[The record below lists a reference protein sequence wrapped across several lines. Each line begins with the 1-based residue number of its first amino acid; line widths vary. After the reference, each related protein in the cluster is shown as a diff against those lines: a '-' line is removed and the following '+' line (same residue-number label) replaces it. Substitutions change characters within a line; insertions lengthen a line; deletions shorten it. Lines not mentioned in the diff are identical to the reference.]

1 MTTKEYLEQVLK
13 FDKKINKQLSE
24 LDYYRNLANG
34 LSSISPSNVRVKS
47 SGDKD
52 VLSKRVVRIVE
63 LENKIDEMVDGYVE
77 KRQTI
82 LDQIQELEN
91 ETEKE
96 VLYERFFN
104 GITFEEISDKVGY
117 TPRTIYNV
125 YSSAMI
131 NFEQKFKKTYSKL

>member
-63 LENKIDEMVDGYVE
+63 LET
-77 KRQTI
+77 R
-82 LDQIQELEN
+82 
-91 ETEKE
+91 
-96 VLYERFFN
+96 
-104 GITFEEISDKVGY
+104 
-117 TPRTIYNV
+117 
-125 YSSAMI
+125 
-131 NFEQKFKKTYSKL
+131 